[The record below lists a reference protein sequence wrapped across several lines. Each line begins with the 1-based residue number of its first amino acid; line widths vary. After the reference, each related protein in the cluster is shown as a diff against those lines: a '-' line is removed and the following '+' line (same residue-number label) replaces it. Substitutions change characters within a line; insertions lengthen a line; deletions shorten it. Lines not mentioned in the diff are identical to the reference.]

1 MTCQLICPNL
11 RCRKILK
18 VPEETRGTVVRCQY
32 CQTLLRVP
40 PARRDSIAPPTQGSG
55 SVQQRQAS

>member
-1 MTCQLICPNL
+1 MACQLICPNL

-18 VPEETRGTVVRCQY
+18 VPEETRGKVVRCQY

-40 PARRDSIAPPTQGSG
+40 PVRRADAVPGADAPI
-55 SVQQRQAS
+55 QRKQAG